1 MTLEHHTRVR
11 RAWTSGLARA
21 LDRIFLR
28 AHSARVCRS
37 SRSPVSDIL
46 RRFFRGIVAL
56 SRHLPSSRRVGS
68 RLGKGRTFAREDEGT
83 ASSVT
88 SSANARST
96 TARSGSAIDGH
107 LPLSFVA
114 RAFLG
119 YVSETLG
126 EAREWEREPSG
137 GHGGDVFVVGFVES
151 SSEFVFLLEGD
162 DDEECG
168 ESGEGEPGGAVVAH
182 EREAGGAEG
191 HLRVSRVSHDS
202 VGARGDELTALAA
215 AFELAAPSEGD
226 GEGHGAHPLELE
238 VSGEEDEDRA
248 AREGVG

>member
-1 MTLEHHTRVR
+1 MVR
-11 RAWTSGLARA
+11 
-21 LDRIFLR
+21 I
-28 AHSARVCRS
+28 C
-37 SRSPVSDIL
+37 
-46 RRFFRGIVAL
+46 
-56 SRHLPSSRRVGS
+56 
-68 RLGKGRTFAREDEGT
+68 
-83 ASSVT
+83 
-88 SSANARST
+88 
-96 TARSGSAIDGH
+96 AIDRN

-114 RAFLG
+114 RFFLG

-126 EAREWEREPSG
+126 EACEWEREPSG
-137 GHGGDVFVVGFVES
+137 GHGSDVFVVGFVES